1 MRPDDQTAPDW
12 LSRRSFFLTD
22 IGKGVD
28 MDVLNSLESGEKY
41 LLKVDGLGY
50 DIELPFVH
58 VPARDANLR
67 IASFNL
73 VGQIR
78 LNRDLGKLLA
88 AKIRSSIADPEKVV
102 ILTAVEKA
110 LQLTQVVAD
119 ELGIDAVAV
128 AYNRIK
134 PHMEVERRP
143 VIQVGA
149 DSITSGGKFLAVYE
163 RDMQLLCSA
172 GNGFIIIDD
181 VVSTGGTV
189 MGLYEILEEAVAH
202 SGGDGPRVHG
212 IFCAALEGD
221 GGSLLPAPVHTLAE
235 LPAPKTV
242 SR

>member
-1 MRPDDQTAPDW
+1 
-12 LSRRSFFLTD
+12 
-22 IGKGVD
+22 
-28 MDVLNSLESGEKY
+28 MDVLNSMESGEKY
-41 LLKVDGLGY
+41 RLQVEGLSY
-50 DIELPFVH
+50 DVELPFVL
-58 VPARDANLR
+58 VPGRDASLR

-73 VGQIR
+73 VGQVK
-78 LNRDLGKLLA
+78 LNYDLGKLLA
-88 AKIRSSIADPEKVV
+88 AKIRSAIAEPEHVV

-110 LQLTQVVAD
+110 LQLTQVVAA

-163 RDMQLLCSA
+163 RDMQILSKA
-172 GNGFIIIDD
+172 RHGFIIIDD

-202 SGGDGPRVHG
+202 AGGDVPGLHG
-212 IFCAALEGD
+212 IFCVAEEG
-221 GGSLLPAPVHTLAE
+221 GTSTLLPAPVHSLAE
-235 LPAPKTV
+235 LPAPQTV
-242 SR
+242 HI

>member
-1 MRPDDQTAPDW
+1 
-12 LSRRSFFLTD
+12 
-22 IGKGVD
+22 
-28 MDVLNSLESGEKY
+28 MDVLNSMESGEKY
-41 LLKVDGLGY
+41 RMKVDGLGY
-50 DIELPFVH
+50 DIELPYVL
-58 VPARDANLR
+58 VPARDGNLR

-73 VGQIR
+73 VGQIK

-88 AKIRSSIADPEKVV
+88 AKIRSCIREPQKIV

-110 LQLTQVVAD
+110 LQLTQVVAA

-143 VIQVGA
+143 IIQVGA

-163 RDMQLLCSA
+163 RDMQLLTSA
-172 GNGFIIIDD
+172 RHGFIIIDD

-202 SGGDGPRVHG
+202 AGGDVPLVHG
-212 IFCAALEGD
+212 IFCAAQEGE
-221 GGSLLPAPVHTLAE
+221 GKALLPAPVFSLAQ
-235 LPAPKTV
+235 LPVPQAV
-242 SR
+242 SL